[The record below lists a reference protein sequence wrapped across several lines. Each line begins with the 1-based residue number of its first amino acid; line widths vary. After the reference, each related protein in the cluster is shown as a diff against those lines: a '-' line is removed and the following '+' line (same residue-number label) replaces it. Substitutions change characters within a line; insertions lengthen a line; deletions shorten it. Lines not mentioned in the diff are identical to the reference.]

1 LGFVPEVNN
10 GQIRLDQL
18 LPPETLFS
26 YLAQCRRNGASPKS
40 NLRLW
45 NSNRQHWEYSTKAR
59 IESMHRPLT
68 VAQASPEA
76 HETNEAHH
84 RTKLIDIGVR
94 LRHHIVVLLIV
105 LTPDAEGQL
114 TVSIYVMPGPGSE
127 VLPSNLRLVL
137 ISEAGEELDIATALP
152 SDPWIQLQ
160 SFSGEWGEQFQVELQ
175 LGNERVREVFSL

>member
-1 LGFVPEVNN
+1 
-10 GQIRLDQL
+10 
-18 LPPETLFS
+18 
-26 YLAQCRRNGASPKS
+26 
-40 NLRLW
+40 
-45 NSNRQHWEYSTKAR
+45 
-59 IESMHRPLT
+59 
-68 VAQASPEA
+68 
-76 HETNEAHH
+76 
-84 RTKLIDIGVR
+84 
-94 LRHHIVVLLIV
+94 VVLLIV